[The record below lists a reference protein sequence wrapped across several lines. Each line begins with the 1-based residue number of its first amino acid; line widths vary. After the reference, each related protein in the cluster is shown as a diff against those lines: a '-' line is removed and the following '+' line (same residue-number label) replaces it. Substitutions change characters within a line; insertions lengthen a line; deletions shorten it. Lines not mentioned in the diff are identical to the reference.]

1 MVIGLNLGIDHV
13 EKTRKLNNLL
23 FFFGL
28 TGQIVTNTR
37 SRFVLVVWLFLAF
50 VLMQSYTASLSSI
63 LMSDQLQPKY
73 FSVNELISK
82 GYYVGYQE
90 GSFTK
95 SMLIEQ
101 LKFNE
106 SKLKSYANVEEFHKA
121 LSKGSQNGGVAAIFD
136 EIPYLKVFLTKYGS
150 DFIMAGPKYRTD
162 GFGFVSVFLKRYS

>member
-1 MVIGLNLGIDHV
+1 M
-13 EKTRKLNNLL
+13 
-23 FFFGL
+23 
-28 TGQIVTNTR
+28 TNTR

-150 DFIMAGPKYRTD
+150 DFIRAGPIYRTD
-162 GFGFVSVFLKRYS
+162 GFGFVSVSLKHYSLSFISYICIG

>member
-1 MVIGLNLGIDHV
+1 M
-13 EKTRKLNNLL
+13 
-23 FFFGL
+23 
-28 TGQIVTNTR
+28 TNSR

-63 LMSDQLQPKY
+63 LLSDQLQPKY

-82 GYYVGYQE
+82 DYYVGYQE

-106 SKLKSYANVEEFHKA
+106 SKLKSYANAEEYRKA

-136 EIPYLKVFLTKYGS
+136 EIPYLKIFLTKYGS
-150 DFIMAGPKYRTD
+150 DYVMAGPIYRTD
-162 GFGFVSVFLKRYS
+162 GFGFVSNLLNNILQGLSVHMCIR

>member
-1 MVIGLNLGIDHV
+1 M
-13 EKTRKLNNLL
+13 
-23 FFFGL
+23 
-28 TGQIVTNTR
+28 TNSR

-63 LMSDQLQPKY
+63 LLSDQLQPKY

-106 SKLKSYANVEEFHKA
+106 SKLKSYANAEEYRKA

-136 EIPYLKVFLTKYGS
+136 EIPYLKIFLTKYGS
-150 DFIMAGPKYRTD
+150 DYVTAGPIYRTD
-162 GFGFVSVFLKRYS
+162 GFGFVRNLLNNILQGLSVHMCIR